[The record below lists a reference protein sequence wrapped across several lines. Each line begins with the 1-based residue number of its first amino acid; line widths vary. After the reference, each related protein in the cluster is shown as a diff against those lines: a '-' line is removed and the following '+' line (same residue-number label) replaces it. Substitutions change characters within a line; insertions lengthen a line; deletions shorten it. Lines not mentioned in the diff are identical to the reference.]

1 MWRSSKA
8 EIVIVDVLD
17 AWQRFDD
24 ANHRQVGQSK
34 QVLPLREM
42 NNLEIDV
49 KKLLGQ
55 VTLCKA
61 TLCKACKHI
70 SSQIEDHI
78 WINDSYPRLVNVL
91 TWMKSGNR

>member
-49 KKLLGQ
+49 KKLSWDKLHY
-55 VTLCKA
+55 VRL
-61 TLCKACKHI
+61 H
-70 SSQIEDHI
+70 
-78 WINDSYPRLVNVL
+78 YVRLVSVYHL
-91 TWMKSGNR
+91 K